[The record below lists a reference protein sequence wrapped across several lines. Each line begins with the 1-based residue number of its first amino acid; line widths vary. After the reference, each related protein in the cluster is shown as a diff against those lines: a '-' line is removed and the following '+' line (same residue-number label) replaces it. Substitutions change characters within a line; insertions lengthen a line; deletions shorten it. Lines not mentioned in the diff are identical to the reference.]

1 VTRVVLV
8 FQRSEGSDEVLLDR
22 SCGWLAAIS
31 RAIVWE
37 RRGRGADD
45 EHDGGRGEVGGR

>member
-37 RRGRGADD
+37 RRGTDD
-45 EHDGGRGEVGGR
+45 EHDGRGEVGGR